1 LRLSQID
8 RQERAARPRDNK
20 SREFDDGEREQF
32 PRNPEVEE
40 DGFERMRIGLE
51 ELPLLFAWGA
61 FAKVRVAFGG
71 RLLAEVGHCAMGS
84 NLGDVAAELLGV
96 FVVWV

>member
-1 LRLSQID
+1 
-8 RQERAARPRDNK
+8 
-20 SREFDDGEREQF
+20 
-32 PRNPEVEE
+32 
-40 DGFERMRIGLE
+40 MRIGLE

-71 RLLAEVGHCAMGS
+71 RLLAEVGHRAMGS

-96 FVVWV
+96 FVAWVWDTELLARSGRRNFCFAMDHLGGMDAVPWGGKVNTARQYAAT